1 MERFEPKYK
10 LEIQQVTY
18 TGKASIYLNFLTIG
32 QMMYVAGE
40 TQDPSPDT
48 LTLVEDIIRDQ
59 VILMVPSLSTFL
71 LAVAGHRN
79 NPRVS

>member
-10 LEIQQVTY
+10 IEIQQVTY
-18 TGKASIYLNFLTIG
+18 NDKTSNSSRFLTIA
-32 QMMYVAGE
+32 QMMFVAGE

-59 VILMVPSLSTFL
+59 VILLVCSLATFL
-71 LAVAGHRN
+71 LL
-79 NPRVS
+79 